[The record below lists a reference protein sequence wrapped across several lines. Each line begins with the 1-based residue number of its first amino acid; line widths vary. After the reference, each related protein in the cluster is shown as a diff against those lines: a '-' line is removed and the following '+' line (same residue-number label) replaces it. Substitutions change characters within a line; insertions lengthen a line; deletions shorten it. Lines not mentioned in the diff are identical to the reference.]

1 LKNKTIKLKDMN
13 VKQAL
18 KAKNKLVGDI
28 KECYKIIQSQNSIE
42 EGNPRRYSVKGQLEK
57 IAQLTDELVQLKAQL
72 HRANVSVYEKIFQM
86 AEIKGIIKELKKMD
100 VSEGKQDSRYG
111 SVVSVKEVE
120 VNVVERDAIVK
131 EYEAEVERIQNELDI
146 HNSNTNI

>member
-1 LKNKTIKLKDMN
+1 MN

-18 KAKNKLVGDI
+18 KAKNKLVGEI
-28 KECYKIIQSQNSIE
+28 KECYRILQTQNSIE
-42 EGNPRRYSVKGQLEK
+42 EGNPRRYSVKKKLED
-57 IAQLTDELVQLKAQL
+57 IAELTDELVQLKARL
-72 HRANVSVYEKIFQM
+72 HRANAPVYDKIFQM

-100 VSEGKQDSRYG
+100 VSEGKQTERYG

-120 VNVVERDAIVK
+120 MNVIERDAIIK
-131 EYEAEVERIQNELDI
+131 QYEEHVEKLQNELDI

>member
-1 LKNKTIKLKDMN
+1 MN

-18 KAKNKLVGDI
+18 KAKNKLVADL
-28 KECYKIIQSQNSIE
+28 KECYKIVQTQNSIE
-42 EGNPRRYSVKGQLEK
+42 EGNPRRYSVKTKLEE
-57 IAQLTDELVQLKAQL
+57 AESLTEELVQLKAKL
-72 HRANVSVYEKIFQM
+72 HRANVPVYDKIFKM

-120 VNVVERDAIVK
+120 VNVIQRDNLVRLYEEQVEVL
-131 EYEAEVERIQNELDI
+131 QNELDI

>member
-1 LKNKTIKLKDMN
+1 MN

-18 KAKNKLVGDI
+18 KAKNKLVGEI

-42 EGNPRRYSVKGQLEK
+42 EGNPRRYKVKEQIAK

-72 HRANVSVYEKIFQM
+72 HRANSDVYEKIFQM

-120 VNVVERDAIVK
+120 VNVVERDTIVK

-146 HNSNTNI
+146 HNSITII

>member
-1 LKNKTIKLKDMN
+1 MN

-18 KAKNKLVGDI
+18 KAKNKLVADL
-28 KECYKIIQSQNSIE
+28 KECYKILQTQNSIE
-42 EGNPRRYSVKGQLEK
+42 EGNPRRYSVNKKLEEV
-57 IAQLTDELVQLKAQL
+57 AALTEELVQLKAQL
-72 HRANVSVYEKIFQM
+72 HRANFTVYDKIFKM

-120 VNVVERDAIVK
+120 VNVIQRDNMVRLYEEQVEVL
-131 EYEAEVERIQNELDI
+131 QNELDI